1 MPPTEGQSLSL
12 TDTLKL
18 AVTVKLTA
26 TLSRISTN
34 QFPWDEALLEHRH
47 LGQTS
52 SLGTKLSQ
60 SIDTWDTLT
69 ETTPLTVTVTM
80 LLTEGQSLKLA
91 VLQLTVLQFYYLATI
106 SYTSRKQKIA
116 TVKLTATL
124 LLINTNQFP
133 WDEALLEH
141 RHLGQTGSLGTKL
154 F

>member
-1 MPPTEGQSLSL
+1 
-12 TDTLKL
+12 
-18 AVTVKLTA
+18 
-26 TLSRISTN
+26 
-34 QFPWDEALLEHRH
+34 
-47 LGQTS
+47 
-52 SLGTKLSQ
+52 
-60 SIDTWDTLT
+60 
-69 ETTPLTVTVTM
+69 M